1 MRVAVDASSPR
12 VPKRPVKQPP
22 LRAVHLRE
30 ATVRRAHHSPDGSKS
45 RSAEATCG
53 SFLALWSSEALKEL
67 SLRLKRRLTV
77 AESDQDLIGVTFKD
91 ADGRMLEVTGVH
103 PLYRD
108 LTIDAEG
115 TMLSIYVRLAKQ
127 REHVEKL
134 KHESEPT
141 E

>member
-1 MRVAVDASSPR
+1 LSFFRSNCPA
-12 VPKRPVKQPP
+12 
-22 LRAVHLRE
+22 
-30 ATVRRAHHSPDGSKS
+30 HSPLTGQRQS

-103 PLYRD
+103 PKFPGAILYRD

-134 KHESEPT
+134 KRESEPT